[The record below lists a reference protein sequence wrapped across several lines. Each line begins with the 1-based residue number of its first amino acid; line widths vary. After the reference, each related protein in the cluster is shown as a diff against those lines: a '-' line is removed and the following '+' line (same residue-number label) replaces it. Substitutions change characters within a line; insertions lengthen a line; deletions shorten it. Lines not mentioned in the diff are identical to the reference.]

1 MINFSFR
8 TEIKRS
14 INMENTVHLSE
25 QAPFLKIYSDLLNIY
40 REELFFVIGISCFKI
55 KFFEFELDH
64 CPLLM
69 PKN

>member
-1 MINFSFR
+1 M
-8 TEIKRS
+8 
-14 INMENTVHLSE
+14 HLSE
-25 QAPFLKIYSDLLNIY
+25 QAQFLNFHSDLLNIY
-40 REELFFVIGISCFKI
+40 REELFFVIGISCLRI